1 MSSAKKNTVLFLL
14 ILLVP
19 PLVMIPA
26 MFFLYPYIQ
35 SEKYEAVVEQV
46 ASQWSDG
53 ESEDEKS
60 PLDRLR
66 SDKQA
71 ENKSLS
77 ETTEAYKRIQQELQ
91 SLQRKFDLKERELS
105 QVQDSLNG
113 MITGLEETVEDLENK
128 SSLNTVNNVGVSD
141 VFADRAKSLFNLED
155 EELAPILTQMNDDLL
170 LQLYDVAST
179 MQRQKLLRCL
189 SSDKA
194 AKIVTLAL

>member
-14 ILLVP
+14 ILLIP

-46 ASQWSDG
+46 ASQWGDG
-53 ESEDEKS
+53 ETEDEKS

-105 QVQDSLNG
+105 QIQDSLNG
-113 MITGLEETVEDLENK
+113 MITGLEATVEDLENK

>member
-14 ILLVP
+14 VLLVP
-19 PLVMIPA
+19 PLIMVPA
-26 MFFLYPYIQ
+26 MFFLYPYIE
-35 SEKYEAVVEQV
+35 SEKYENVVEQV
-46 ASQWSDG
+46 ASQWGDV
-53 ESEDEKS
+53 ETEDENS

-66 SDKQA
+66 RDKQA

-91 SLQRKFDLKERELS
+91 SLQRQFDLKEQELS
-105 QVQDSLNG
+105 QVKDSLNG
-113 MITGLEETVEDLENK
+113 MITGLEATVEELENK
-128 SSLNTVNNVGVSD
+128 SSLNTVNNVGVGN

-155 EELAPILTQMNDDLL
+155 EELAPILMQMNDDLL
-170 LQLYDVAST
+170 LELYDVAST

-189 SSDKA
+189 TSEKA

>member
-14 ILLVP
+14 VLLVP

-26 MFFLYPYIQ
+26 MFFLYPYIE
-35 SEKYEAVVEQV
+35 SEKYKTVVEQV
-46 ASQWSDG
+46 ASQWG
-53 ESEDEKS
+53 NVETEDESS

-66 SDKQA
+66 RDKQA

-91 SLQRKFDLKERELS
+91 SLQRQFDLKEQELS
-105 QVQDSLNG
+105 QVKDSLNG
-113 MITGLEETVEDLENK
+113 MITGLEATVEELENK
-128 SSLNTVNNVGVSD
+128 SSLNTVNNVGVGN

-155 EELAPILTQMNDDLL
+155 EELAPILMQMNDDLL
-170 LQLYDVAST
+170 LELYDVAST

-189 SSDKA
+189 TSEKA